1 MKKVMLSIGD
11 FIFEDMPLNKGLIGG
26 KIIATNKQTGETQ
39 SRIYQR
45 LHTGKTN
52 KISVLT

>member
-1 MKKVMLSIGD
+1 MLSIGD

-26 KIIATNKQTGETQ
+26 KIIATNKQTGEVQ